1 MPKLVNLGSLCIDNV
16 YRVPAI
22 AGAGETV
29 ASRSHEVFPGGKGLN
44 QSVAA
49 ARAGA
54 AVAHVGCVGADGAW
68 LRDLLAEEG
77 VNVDSVRVV
86 DGASGHAVIQV
97 DDAGANAIAIAGGA
111 NRALRADDVARA
123 LAQVGPSDWLLLQ
136 NEINDLPD
144 VLAAAKR
151 RGCAVAF
158 NVAPVDGREADYDL
172 SGVKLLIVNEI
183 EAAALAALAATGA
196 TDALAR
202 ADKPE
207 AAAHALRE
215 RYPQA
220 ELVLTLGAAGLI
232 HMGPGGASTL
242 PAYAAQAVDE
252 TAAGDAFIGYL
263 MAALLAGEGMAEA
276 LRLGSAAGA
285 LAVAKAG
292 AAASIPTLAEAR
304 RVVAGGSSTTASP

>member
-54 AVAHVGCVGADGAW
+54 SVAHVGCVGADGAW

-77 VNVDSVRVV
+77 VNVDGVRVV
-86 DGASGHAVIQV
+86 EGASGHAVIQV
-97 DDAGANAIAIAGGA
+97 DDTGANAIAIAGGA

-123 LAQVGPSDWLLLQ
+123 LAQVGPGDWLLLQ

-151 RGCAVAF
+151 RDCAVAF

-183 EAAALAALAATGA
+183 EAAALAATG
-196 TDALAR
+196 TTNALAR
-202 ADKPE
+202 TGKPE
-207 AAAHALRE
+207 AAARALRE

-232 HMGPGGASTL
+232 HMGAEGASTL

-263 MAALLAGEGMAEA
+263 MAALLAGEGMAGA

-292 AAASIPTLAEAR
+292 AAASIPTLAEVR
-304 RVVAGGSSTTASP
+304 RVVAGGFSASAPA

>member
-49 ARAGA
+49 SRAGA
-54 AVAHVGCVGADGAW
+54 SVAHVGCVGADGAW

-77 VNVDSVRVV
+77 VNVDGVRVV
-86 DGASGHAVIQV
+86 EGASGHAVIQV
-97 DDAGANAIAIAGGA
+97 DDTGANAIAIAGGA

-123 LAQVGPSDWLLLQ
+123 LAQVRPGDWLLLQ

-151 RGCAVAF
+151 RDCAVAF

-183 EAAALAALAATGA
+183 EAAALAATGA
-196 TDALAR
+196 TNALAR
-202 ADKPE
+202 TGKPE

-232 HMGPGGASTL
+232 HMGAESASTL

-263 MAALLAGEGMAEA
+263 MAALLAGEDMAGA

-292 AAASIPTLAEAR
+292 AAASIPTLAEVR
-304 RVVAGGSSTTASP
+304 RVVAGGFSASAPA

>member
-22 AGAGETV
+22 AAAGETV

-68 LRDLLAEEG
+68 LRDLLAQEG
-77 VNVDSVRVV
+77 VDVDGVRVV
-86 DGASGHAVIQV
+86 EGASGHAVIQV

-111 NRALRADDVARA
+111 NRTLRSDDVACA
-123 LAQVGPSDWLLLQ
+123 LDQVGPNDWLLLQ

-144 VLAAAKR
+144 VLAAAKQ
-151 RGCAVAF
+151 RGCALAF

-172 SGVKLLIVNEI
+172 SGVQLLIVNEI
-183 EAAALAALAATGA
+183 EAAALAAATGLA
-196 TDALAR
+196 GTDTPDAAAR
-202 ADKPE
+202 A
-207 AAAHALRE
+207 LRD
-215 RYPQA
+215 RYPRT
-220 ELVLTLGAAGLI
+220 EVVLTLGAAGLVHI
-232 HMGPGGASTL
+232 GANGASTL
-242 PAYAAQAVDE
+242 PAFAAQAVDE

-263 MAALLAGEGMAEA
+263 MAALLTGEDMAQA

-285 LAVAKAG
+285 LAVTKAG
-292 AAASIPTLAEAR
+292 AAASIPTLAEVRQLA
-304 RVVAGGSSTTASP
+304 AGGSSPSSTRM

>member
-54 AVAHVGCVGADGAW
+54 SVAHVGCVGADGAW

-77 VNVDSVRVV
+77 VNVDGVRVV
-86 DGASGHAVIQV
+86 EGASGHAVIQV
-97 DDAGANAIAIAGGA
+97 DDTGANAIAIAGGA

-123 LAQVGPSDWLLLQ
+123 LAQVGSGDWLLLQ

-151 RGCAVAF
+151 RDCAVAF

-183 EAAALAALAATGA
+183 EAAALAATGA
-196 TDALAR
+196 TNALAR
-202 ADKPE
+202 TGKPE

-232 HMGPGGASTL
+232 HMGAEGASTL

-292 AAASIPTLAEAR
+292 AAASIPTLAEVR
-304 RVVAGGSSTTASP
+304 RVVAGGFSASAPA

>member
-1 MPKLVNLGSLCIDNV
+1 MPKIVNLGSLCIDNV

-44 QSVAA
+44 QSLAA

-54 AVAHVGCVGADGAW
+54 AVTHVGCVGADGAW
-68 LRDLLAEEG
+68 LRELLAEEG
-77 VNVDSVRVV
+77 VHVEGVRVT

-111 NRALRADDVARA
+111 NRTLAAADVAFA
-123 LAQVGPSDWLLLQ
+123 LNQVSPNDWLLLQ

-151 RGCAVAF
+151 RGCALAF
-158 NVAPVDGREADYDL
+158 NVAPVDGREAAYDL
-172 SGVKLLIVNEI
+172 SAVKLLIVNEI
-183 EAAALAALAATGA
+183 EAAALAGVADPNTA
-196 TDALAR
+196 AR
-202 ADKPE
+202 A
-207 AAAHALRE
+207 LRD

-220 ELVLTLGAAGLI
+220 DVVLTLGAAGLI
-232 HMGPGGASTL
+232 HMGPAGAITL
-242 PAYAAQAVDE
+242 PAFAAEAVDE

-263 MAALLAGEGMAEA
+263 MAALLAGESMAQA

-285 LAVAKAG
+285 LAVGKAG
-292 AAASIPTLAEAR
+292 AAASIPTLGEVR
-304 RVVAGGSSTTASP
+304 RLAAGGSSA

>member
-54 AVAHVGCVGADGAW
+54 SVAHVGCVGADGAW

-77 VNVDSVRVV
+77 VNVDGVRVV
-86 DGASGHAVIQV
+86 EGASGHAVIQV

-123 LAQVGPSDWLLLQ
+123 LAQVGPGDWLLLQ

-151 RGCAVAF
+151 RDCAVAF

-183 EAAALAALAATGA
+183 EAAALAATGA
-196 TDALAR
+196 TNALAR
-202 ADKPE
+202 TGKPE

-232 HMGPGGASTL
+232 HMDAESASTL

-263 MAALLAGEGMAEA
+263 MAALLAGEDMAGA

-292 AAASIPTLAEAR
+292 AAASIPTLAEVR
-304 RVVAGGSSTTASP
+304 RVVAGGFSASAPA